1 MTPLRRPTRKG
12 YPETLVALVD
22 VVFFLLVFALLI
34 GRMDATAPFRIDPPH
49 AASGTD
55 MPGGGMTLTVSA
67 DAEFALDGRS
77 IVIDGLLEGVAT
89 RLVRDPETRVR
100 VNADGALELR
110 HILPLVDDITR
121 LGARDVVLVVTP
133 GN

>member
-1 MTPLRRPTRKG
+1 MTPIRRPTRRQH
-12 YPETLVALVD
+12 PETIVALVD

-49 AASGTD
+49 AASGAD

-67 DAEFALDGRS
+67 DAEFALDGQP
-77 IVIDGLLEGVAT
+77 VVTDGLLEGIAT
-89 RLVRDPETRVR
+89 RLAREPETRVR
-100 VNADGALELR
+100 VNSDGALELR
-110 HILPLVDDITR
+110 NILPLVDEITR